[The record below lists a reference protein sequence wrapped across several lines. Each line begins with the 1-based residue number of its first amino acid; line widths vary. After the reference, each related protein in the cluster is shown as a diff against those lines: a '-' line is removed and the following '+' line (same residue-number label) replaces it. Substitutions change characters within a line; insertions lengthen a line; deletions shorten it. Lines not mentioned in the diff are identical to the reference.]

1 MGLQE
6 WSDSVT
12 VAVPDR
18 SDAKPRKTRFSTESF
33 TLPEVL
39 ETKHLRA
46 KSFHRECGAVSIEA
60 ALLTAERETY
70 RALGFVFLAYA
81 LGAQAGPFRLHLSKA
96 APEELTRIVLWPSSA
111 SHVESKLGFRQRVG
125 EIHYRAS
132 LPEGNPNY
140 TTQEQDDA
148 DYPREHL
155 PYCRLGR
162 PEIEGGGVILK
173 APPVALHFQ
182 GTAPSLVWF
191 GKYLLNLAL
200 TDNNCRLAYLYNF
213 ETESLGKGSAELR
226 LTVANPADGPVF
238 LPFQSVGA
246 TSPDTPVTDF

>member
-1 MGLQE
+1 MELLE
-6 WSDSVT
+6 WRAS
-12 VAVPDR
+12 VAVGVPER
-18 SDAKPRKTRFSTESF
+18 SDAKPRKTRFAVGTF
-33 TLPEVL
+33 TLPEEL
-39 ETKHLRA
+39 QTKHLRA

-60 ALLTAERETY
+60 AVLTAERETY

-81 LGAQAGPFRLHLSKA
+81 MGPQTGPFRLRLSNS
-96 APEELTRIVLWPSSA
+96 APEELTQIVLWPSQA
-111 SHVESKLGFRQRVG
+111 SDVESKLGFRQRVS

-140 TTQEQDDA
+140 TTDEQDDA

-162 PEIEGGGVILK
+162 PEVEGGGVILK
-173 APPVALHFQ
+173 DHPIALHFQ

-200 TDNNCRLAYLYNF
+200 ADNHCRLAYLYNF
-213 ETESLGKGSAELR
+213 EMESLGQGSAELR

-238 LPFQSVGA
+238 LPVHPVGD
-246 TSPDTPVTDF
+246 TSPPIDVE

>member
-1 MGLQE
+1 LIELLE
-6 WSDSVT
+6 WRTSVT

-18 SDAKPRKTRFSTESF
+18 SDAKPRKTRFVAESF

-39 ETKHLRA
+39 QTEHFRA
-46 KSFHRECGAVSIEA
+46 KSFHRESGAVTVEGA
-60 ALLTAERETY
+60 VLTAERETY

-81 LGAQAGPFRLHLSKA
+81 LGPQTGPFRLHLSNA
-96 APEELTRIVLWPSSA
+96 ASDELTQIVLWPGQF
-111 SHVESKLGFRQRVG
+111 SHVESKLGFRQRVS

-140 TTQEQDDA
+140 TTHEQDDA

-155 PYCRLGR
+155 PYCRLGS
-162 PEIEGGGVILK
+162 PEVEGGGLILK
-173 APPVALHFQ
+173 DHPVALHFQ

-200 TDNNCRLAYLYNF
+200 ADNNCRLAYLYNF
-213 ETESLGKGSAELR
+213 GMESLGHGSAELR
-226 LTVANPADGPVF
+226 ITVANPVHGPVF
-238 LPFQSVGA
+238 LPL
-246 TSPDTPVTDF
+246 